1 MKSDLPALMEAH
13 KLDALLVFGDALHNP
28 AMVYFTGVTHVTE
41 AMLALRRGEQPLLFC
56 HAMERDEAAT
66 SGLPTRSITDYKF
79 SEILAASNGDLELAY
94 ARLYQ
99 RMLTDA
105 GLTSGRVAVYGQ
117 RDAGRAFG
125 LLSALGEL
133 LPDLE
138 FVGEFGSSVLLEARA
153 TKDPA
158 EIDRMR
164 RIQKQTTEVVGQVA
178 DFLSR
183 HRAQDSVLVDSEGQ
197 PVTVAKVKSK
207 INLWLAERGLDN
219 PHGTIFAPGAEG
231 GVPHSMGSPD
241 AVLRLGEPIVF
252 DIFPV
257 EAGGGYWADF
267 TRTWCLGHASDGA
280 QKLYDDVKFVFD
292 TIVSELKPDTQC
304 STYQT
309 RTCELFQQRG
319 HPTVAED
326 PTTKVGFVH
335 GLAHGLGLE
344 VHERPAFGRDATPT
358 DILRRGSVVTIEPGL
373 YYPERGLGMRI
384 EDAVF
389 MRADGKP
396 EILAEYPLDLVIPI
410 RS

>member
-1 MKSDLPALMEAH
+1 MEAR
-13 KLDALLVFGDALHNP
+13 KLNALVVFGDAFHNP
-28 AMVYFTGVTHVTE
+28 AMVYFTGVAHVSD
-41 AMLALRRGEQPLLFC
+41 ALLAVKRGGQPLLFV
-56 HAMERDEAAT
+56 HAMERDEAAAT
-66 SGLPTRSITDYKF
+66 GLQTRSITEYKF
-79 SEILAASNGDLELAY
+79 GEILAASNGDHELAY

-99 RMLTDA
+99 RMLADA
-105 GLTSGRVAVYGQ
+105 GISSGRVAVYGN
-117 RDAGRAFG
+117 RDSGRAFG

-133 LPDLE
+133 MPKVE

-153 TKDPA
+153 TKDA
-158 EIDRMR
+158 TELERMR

-178 DFLSR
+178 NYLGSQ
-183 HRAQDSVLVDSEGQ
+183 RAKDGVLVDADGQ
-197 PVTVAKVKSK
+197 PVTVAKVKRK

-241 AVLRLGEPIVF
+241 ALLRIGEPIVF

-257 EAGGGYWADF
+257 EGGGGFWADF
-267 TRTWCLGHASDGA
+267 TRTWCLGHASDEA
-280 QKLYDDVKFVFD
+280 QKLYDDVKFVYD
-292 TIVSELKPDTQC
+292 TIMSELKPDVQC
-304 STYQT
+304 SVYQT
-309 RTCELFQQRG
+309 RACELFKQRG

-344 VHERPAFGRDATPT
+344 VHERPAFGRDATPN

-389 MRADGKP
+389 IRADGKP
-396 EILAEYPLDLVIPI
+396 ETLAEYPLDLVIPLKN
-410 RS
+410 R

>member
-79 SEILAASNGDLELAY
+79 SDILAASNGDLELAY

-231 GVPHSMGSPD
+231 GVPHSMGSPE

-252 DIFPV
+252 DIFPL

-267 TRTWCLGHASDGA
+267 TRTWGLGHCRDAA
-280 QKLYDDVKFVFD
+280 QKLYDDVKFVYE
-292 TIVSELKPDTQC
+292 TIMSELKPETVC
-304 STYQT
+304 STYQA
-309 RTCELFQQRG
+309 RACELFQQRG

-326 PTTKVGFVH
+326 PATKVGFVH

-344 VHERPAFGRDATPT
+344 VHERPAFGRDATPN
-358 DILRRGSVVTIEPGL
+358 DMLRRGSVVTIEPGL
-373 YYPERGLGMRI
+373 YYPQRRLR
-384 EDAVF
+384 
-389 MRADGKP
+389 
-396 EILAEYPLDLVIPI
+396 
-410 RS
+410 

>member
-1 MKSDLPALMEAH
+1 MKSDLPAMMKEH
-13 KLDALLVFGDALHNP
+13 SLDALLVFGDALHNP
-28 AMVYFTGVTHVTE
+28 AMVYFTGVVHVTE
-41 AMLALRRGEQPLLFC
+41 ALLALRRGGQPLLFC
-56 HAMERDEAAT
+56 HAMEREEAAAT
-66 SGLPTRSITDYKF
+66 GLQTRSITDYKF
-79 SEILAASNGDLELAY
+79 SELLKECNGNHELAN

-105 GLTSGRVAVYGQ
+105 GITAGRVAVFGQ

-125 LLSALGEL
+125 LISALGEL
-133 LPDLE
+133 LPNIE

-153 TKDPA
+153 TKDA
-158 EIDRMR
+158 TEIERMR
-164 RIQKQTTEVVGQVA
+164 RIQKQTTEVVGQLA
-178 DFLSR
+178 DYLGR
-183 HRAQDSVLVDSEGQ
+183 QRGVDGVLVDKDGQ
-197 PVTVAKVKSK
+197 PVTVGAVKSK

-231 GVPHSMGSPD
+231 GVPHSMGSPE

-267 TRTWCLGHASDGA
+267 TRTWCLGHASDAA
-280 QKLYDDVKFVFD
+280 QKLYDDVRFVYE
-292 TIVSELKPDTQC
+292 TIMSELKPDSQC
-304 STYQT
+304 SSYQA
-309 RTCELFQQRG
+309 RACELFQQRD

-326 PTTKVGFVH
+326 ATTKVGFVH

-344 VHERPAFGRDATPT
+344 VHERPAFGRDATPN
-358 DILRRGSVVTIEPGL
+358 DMLRRGSVVTIEPGL

-389 MRADGKP
+389 IRPDGQP
-396 EILAEYPLDLVIPI
+396 ENLAEYPLDLVIPLKN
-410 RS
+410 